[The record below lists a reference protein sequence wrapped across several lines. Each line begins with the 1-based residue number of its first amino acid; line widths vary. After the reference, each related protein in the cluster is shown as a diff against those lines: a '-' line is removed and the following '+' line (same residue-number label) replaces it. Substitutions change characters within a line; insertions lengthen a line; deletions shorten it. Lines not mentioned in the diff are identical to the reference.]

1 MEKKS
6 KRRTWLIISII
17 FIAVILLFSFIGI
30 IAGIILLTTGK
41 KPSLLGGNA
50 VAVIRLDGVISSSED
65 DSGLFGSVA
74 TSTPEIFS
82 EHLKEALDDDSVK
95 AIVIR
100 VNSPGGSPAASQEM
114 YKEVQKAAKK
124 KPVVASVADVAASGS
139 YYVISP
145 VAQIM
150 ASPASDIGSIGVF
163 IEVPNLEEL
172 YRKLGIRMVIIKE
185 GKYKAMGDPSKP
197 LTNQERAILQ
207 NYAKEIYNQFINDVA
222 KGRKQLSVSEIRKL
236 ASGRTWP
243 GSQAKELKLIDSF
256 GNYQDAIKRAA
267 KLGKI
272 EGEPEIITYEED
284 GFFPSLEDAV
294 KALKNIG
301 KIPQIDKNFR

>member
-1 MEKKS
+1 MAENK
-6 KRRTWLIISII
+6 KRRTWLIVTVVV
-17 FIAVILLFSFIGI
+17 IAIILLLSFLGI
-30 IAGIILLTTGK
+30 IVGIILLTTGK

-50 VAVIRLDGVISSSED
+50 VAVIRLDGVISSSEEG
-65 DSGLFGSVA
+65 DSLFGSV
-74 TSTPEIFS
+74 TTTTPEVFS
-82 EHLKEALDDDSVK
+82 EQLKEALDDNSVK

-145 VAQIM
+145 VAEII

-172 YRKLGIRMVIIKE
+172 YRKLGIKMVIIKE

-197 LTNQERAILQ
+197 LTDEERRILQ
-207 NYAKEIYNQFINDVA
+207 NYAKEIYSQFIGDVA
-222 KGRKQLSVSEIRKL
+222 KARKSLTVSEVQKL
-236 ASGRTWP
+236 ATGRTWP
-243 GSQAKELKLIDSF
+243 ASQARSLDLIDSF

-272 EGEPEIITYEED
+272 EGEPEIVTYEED
-284 GFFPSLEDAV
+284 NLLPLLQSAI
-294 KALKNIG
+294 KALKNLGRLPQAG
-301 KIPQIDKNFR
+301 KSFK